1 MEPRLNRQVT
11 VKLEKPVFA
20 RLWAIAAQEGISVAE
35 VVRQI
40 VDEHFREESA
50 RMGTPVVE
58 DAMRRVTEPHVDKLA
73 GLITYAGLA
82 AATSAWLGKALL
94 NLLTDV
100 DPNEVWDQAMARA
113 KTSLRRTMEETE
125 EVDDDQDQ
133 GATISEN

>member
-1 MEPRLNRQVT
+1 MEPRLTHQVN
-11 VKLEKPVFA
+11 VKFDKPGFA
-20 RLWAIAAQEGISVAE
+20 KLCAEAQSQGITVAE
-35 VVRQI
+35 LVRQM
-40 VDEHFREESA
+40 VEERLQGESA
-50 RMGTPVVE
+50 RMGAPVVE
-58 DAMRRVTEPHVDKLA
+58 DAVRRVTEPHVDRLA

-133 GATISEN
+133 RATVSED